1 MDRPAIWGLLL
12 GVLTSG
18 VLQVTRERTWVMIMS
33 RNMCQKNMTQLP
45 PRGALFGQ
53 HTMSGRLDDFTLS
66 LKIQMSTTWGRRRAE
81 TNNLS
86 SFKAQSS
93 VAWFVS
99 LIEKAL
105 RKLSTNYSKRA
116 VKTPP

>member
-18 VLQVTRERTWVMIMS
+18 VLQVTRERTWVMVMS

-53 HTMSGRLDDFTLS
+53 HTMSGRLDDFTPKVSIKRFKCRQL
-66 LKIQMSTTWGRRRAE
+66 GEGEERRPIICR
-81 TNNLS
+81 
-86 SFKAQSS
+86 
-93 VAWFVS
+93 
-99 LIEKAL
+99 
-105 RKLSTNYSKRA
+105 RSKPSHRLLGSCL
-116 VKTPP
+116 